1 MDRSVKRCRRD
12 TEIIIFVLTGWV
24 VHCRSLIVFNRVE
37 TINVFGFRGCSQNG
51 NIIPY
56 TNTGERRRLGVTY
69 GATST
74 SIDMDEAIPSMGFV
88 GCGKI
93 ASSIIAGFLH
103 LPNDQLHRD
112 TVITV
117 TSRTKEVSTR
127 LTELFPP
134 KVHVVETAQE
144 VVQRSDII
152 FLCVLP
158 EQVPTILGQI
168 ELDPQRHTLISL
180 AVSYG
185 TCCYTTVI
193 EFLTSI

>member
-1 MDRSVKRCRRD
+1 M
-12 TEIIIFVLTGWV
+12 
-24 VHCRSLIVFNRVE
+24 
-37 TINVFGFRGCSQNG
+37 
-51 NIIPY
+51 IPCA
-56 TNTGERRRLGVTY
+56 NTGEGRRLGVTY
-69 GATST
+69 GAISIT
-74 SIDMDEAIPSMGFV
+74 IDMDETIPSMGFL

-103 LPNDQLHRD
+103 VPNDKLHRD

-127 LTELFPP
+127 LTELFP
-134 KVHVVETAQE
+134 KTVHVVETAQE

-158 EQVPTILGQI
+158 EQVPTVLNQI

-185 TCCYTTVI
+185 TCFYTTVI
-193 EFLTSI
+193 EFLTSVITSE

>member
-1 MDRSVKRCRRD
+1 MV
-12 TEIIIFVLTGWV
+12 I
-24 VHCRSLIVFNRVE
+24 NRVK
-37 TINVFGFRGCSQNG
+37 TNNVFGLRGCSQDG
-51 NIIPY
+51 NMIPCA
-56 TNTGERRRLGVTY
+56 NTGEGRRLGVTY
-69 GATST
+69 GAIST
-74 SIDMDEAIPSMGFV
+74 TIDMDETIPSMGFL

-103 LPNDQLHRD
+103 VPNDKLHRD

-127 LTELFPP
+127 LTELFP
-134 KVHVVETAQE
+134 KTVHVVETAQE

-158 EQVPTILGQI
+158 EQVPTVLNQI
-168 ELDPQRHTLISL
+168 VLDPQRHTLISL

-185 TCCYTTVI
+185 TCFYTTVI
-193 EFLTSI
+193 EFLTSVITSE